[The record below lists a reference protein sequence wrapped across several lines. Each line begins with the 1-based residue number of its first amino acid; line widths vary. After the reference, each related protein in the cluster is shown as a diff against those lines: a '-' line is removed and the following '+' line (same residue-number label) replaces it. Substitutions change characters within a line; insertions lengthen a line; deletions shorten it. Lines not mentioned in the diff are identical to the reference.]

1 MTGYRTILMLKRFEQ
16 EVDELGLRIGHVKYN
31 YSQDTDKISLMPKDD
46 EALPI
51 FSRDAEIFVGT
62 VEQAQEWMRGVKW
75 ARNYDRMLKVSDDNK
90 RAKRE
95 QHERNRLLIEKLK
108 TAGPEAEQ

>member
-1 MTGYRTILMLKRFEQ
+1 MTGYRTILMLRRFEQ

-51 FSRDAEIFVGT
+51 FSRDAEIFAGT

-75 ARNYDRMLKVSDDNK
+75 ARNYDNK

>member
-1 MTGYRTILMLKRFEQ
+1 MLRRFEQ

-95 QHERNRLLIEKLK
+95 QHERNRLLIETLK
-108 TAGPEAEQ
+108 AAGPDAEQ

>member
-1 MTGYRTILMLKRFEQ
+1 MTGYRTILMLRRFEQ

-108 TAGPEAEQ
+108 AAGPDAEQ

>member
-1 MTGYRTILMLKRFEQ
+1 MTGYRTILMLRRFEQ

-95 QHERNRLLIEKLK
+95 QYERNRLLIEKLK

>member
-51 FSRDAEIFVGT
+51 FSRDAEIFAGT

-95 QHERNRLLIEKLK
+95 QYERNRLLIEKLK